1 LALFLGTR
9 SEIRLFFAGGISSG
23 RSLFSNRSESAFASS
38 SRTLGVVNS
47 SATAHAA
54 SDIPDEGNLMD
65 LYNIDS
71 VNLFEIVVGLE
82 EDFEISLED
91 ADFSTETFSTVENI
105 AGYVEQKRG

>member
-1 LALFLGTR
+1 MPANAELKQQIKDMIVERLFL
-9 SEIRLFFAGGISSG
+9 SVSP
-23 RSLFSNRSESAFASS
+23 
-38 SRTLGVVNS
+38 
-47 SATAHAA
+47 

-82 EDFEISLED
+82 EDFGISLED